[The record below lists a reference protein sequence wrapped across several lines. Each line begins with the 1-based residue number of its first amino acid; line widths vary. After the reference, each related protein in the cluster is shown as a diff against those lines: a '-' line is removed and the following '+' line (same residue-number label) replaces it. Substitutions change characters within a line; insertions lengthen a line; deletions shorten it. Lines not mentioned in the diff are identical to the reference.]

1 MKQYNKLV
9 GYMACALL
17 ALGVTAC
24 EQEGDEL
31 STPMTTGEKISFS
44 AEIDDNAGRTML
56 ADDGYTVTWKGD
68 EEIGVFY
75 TTTPTEGS
83 NKTQRRNAKYTLSAG
98 AGNTS
103 ATLTGDIEWVEIGEG
118 AHKFQMYYPYNADV
132 TSSSA
137 GYGTL
142 PAEQEYDPA
151 GWDISDYAFMV
162 SGTASS
168 STLGDNPAVS
178 FKHLFSVLRFHVQ
191 NATSEDLTI
200 EKLTL
205 TSTNGLILAGNFQAN
220 VGKSKTYEALH
231 NATVQTGTDGY
242 FTAPASSIT
251 TILPEAT
258 VVKAGEAMDIRVMIN
273 AGLVDGSTTEYYLEG
288 ETLAVDL
295 YTTGN
300 PVWSTEFTAGK
311 LDRGARATKKLTIS
325 AFDNSALTVSKI
337 TPDHDAESTKF
348 YLNTIATAT
357 GLNLGAIEKVTVD
370 DKEVPATGLQVSDNQ
385 IIFKIPDT
393 IEKTTATSCKVV
405 GYDSADAAYD
415 LGSIMVYPFFYYKDV
430 QLGLGSNKASSYTD
444 YAAENAFFV
453 PDLGKVISAKEW
465 YDTPI
470 DGFVVSS
477 DEAGLT
483 NTAVAFVTDSNGKN
497 THNGLNKENITAAQY
512 YASMPY
518 FFFVA
523 DSKQKLSFAS
533 VANSESVIRN
543 HYYPEDGGGYRN
555 LIANKMFGTPITFYR
570 VLASDNIWSKAVTEG
585 TLESMNYDGS
595 KPSSGGPALGTATTD
610 GGTWTTGAVI
620 VIGYATY
627 VKGAKPS
634 ASNMS
639 DLAKK
644 GFIHIKE
651 VTCAD
656 LTTGLTTAQDVPRE
670 GYIKFDFYW
679 SKPINDTADQPIY
692 GDDGVALPAA
702 PIPTPPVDDELRAAG
717 TFTVASA
724 AEFSALK
731 PLVDGDE
738 IIWRNGTYNDINLT
752 LDSDQAIAQGITF
765 RAETNGGVLFTGNS
779 TLAIKTNHTT
789 VRGFHWKDPLLTDA
803 EHLVRFQTG
812 TSYGTLE
819 QCAITGS
826 NTTANYNRSCKW
838 VSLNG
843 DHHTVQYCSFQDK
856 RDRGALLVVWF
867 DEGVT
872 PNHTI
877 QYNHFTRPT
886 VLIDPND
893 GDPANEQETI
903 RVGDSANS
911 LSDGKVTVKNNY
923 FYRCWGESAEVVS
936 NKSCANTYANNYFQ
950 ECKGTLTLRHGN
962 NCTVEGNYFYGF
974 DGEGLVEE
982 SGGVRVIGE
991 DHTVRGN
998 HFEKLAGIGYKA
1010 ALSLVRGEENAA
1022 LSGYAQVKNALIEN
1036 NIFNE
1041 CVLAV
1046 HANYGGSNMTLPV
1059 ISTTMRGNTI
1069 VSTNDSNYAVRY
1081 ESTTP
1086 EAEITWENNTI
1097 YGRFK
1102 NNYFSLTAVKTVP
1115 TLADVSSARQ
1125 AIANAAGVSW
1135 VLE

>member
-1 MKQYNKLV
+1 MV
-9 GYMACALL
+9 CALL
-17 ALGVTAC
+17 LMGAISC
-24 EQEGDEL
+24 EKSGDEL

-75 TTTPTEGS
+75 TTTPTGGS
-83 NKTQRRNAKYTLSAG
+83 NTTHRRNAKYTLSAG
-98 AGNTS
+98 AGSAS
-103 ATLTGDIEWVEIGEG
+103 ATLTGDIEWVDIGEG
-118 AHKFQMYYPYNADV
+118 AHKFQMYYPYDADV

-151 GWDISDYAFMV
+151 GWDISKYAFMV

-168 STLGDNPAVS
+168 STLGDNPTVT

-205 TSTNGLILAGNFQAN
+205 TSTSGLILAGNFQAN
-220 VGKSKTYEALH
+220 VGKTKTYEALH

-273 AGLVDGSTTEYYLEG
+273 AGFKDGSTTDYYLQG
-288 ETLAVDL
+288 ETLAVDIF
-295 YTTGN
+295 TTGN

-370 DKEVPATGLQVSDNQ
+370 GKEVPATGLQVSDNQ

-405 GYDSADAAYD
+405 GYDSADTAYD

-430 QLGLGSNKASSYTD
+430 QLGLGSNSSSTYTEYASQ
-444 YAAENAFFV
+444 NAFFV
-453 PDLGKVISAKEW
+453 PDLGKVISANEW

-470 DGFVVSS
+470 DSYAVTGASTGTNSALSEKNTLNKTNISASQYYGVMPYLFFLANSDQYVSS
-477 DEAGLT
+477 
-483 NTAVAFVTDSNGKN
+483 
-497 THNGLNKENITAAQY
+497 AA
-512 YASMPY
+512 P
-518 FFFVA
+518 
-523 DSKQKLSFAS
+523 
-533 VANSESVIRN
+533 ANSNSVLRN
-543 HYYPEDGGGYRN
+543 HYYLDGGSFRT
-555 LIANKMFGTPITFYR
+555 LLSDKVFGTPIIYYR
-570 VLASDNIWSKAVTEG
+570 VAPDAWASKVIDG
-585 TLESMNYDGS
+585 TLETMNYTGITPNSTTPYLQGTS
-595 KPSSGGPALGTATTD
+595 KTD
-610 GGTWTTGAVI
+610 GVWTTGSVL
-620 VIGYATY
+620 VMGYATY
-627 VKGAKPS
+627 AKGTKPS
-634 ASNMS
+634 GVS
-639 DLAKK
+639 DCAKF
-644 GFIHIKE
+644 GFIHIKD

-656 LTTGLTTAQDVPRE
+656 LTTGLAKSPRE

-702 PIPTPPVDDELRAAG
+702 PTPTPPADDELRAAG

-779 TLAIKTNHTT
+779 TLTIKTNHTT

-1010 ALSLVRGEENAA
+1010 ALSLVRGQENAA

-1046 HANYGGSNMTLPV
+1046 HANYGGSNMTMPV

-1097 YGRFK
+1097 YGKFK
-1102 NNYFSLTAVKTVP
+1102 PANCFGLSAVGTKP

-1125 AIANAAGVSW
+1125 AIANAAGVTW
-1135 VLE
+1135 TL

>member
-1 MKQYNKLV
+1 MV
-9 GYMACALL
+9 CALL
-17 ALGVTAC
+17 LMGAISC
-24 EQEGDEL
+24 EKSGDEL

-75 TTTPTEGS
+75 TTQPTGKT
-83 NKTQRRNAKYTLSAG
+83 NTTQRRNAKYTLSAG
-98 AGNTS
+98 AGTAS
-103 ATLTGDIEWVEIGEG
+103 ATLTGDIEWVDIGEG
-118 AHKFQMYYPYNADV
+118 AHKFQMYYPYDADV

-142 PAEQEYDPA
+142 SAEQEYDPA

-168 STLGDNPAVS
+168 STLGENPTVT

-220 VGKSKTYEALH
+220 VGKTKTYEALH

-273 AGLVDGSTTEYYLEG
+273 AGFKDGSTTDYYLQG
-288 ETLAVDL
+288 ETLAVDIF
-295 YTTGN
+295 TTGN

-430 QLGLGSNKASSYTD
+430 QLGLGSNSSSTYTEYASQ
-444 YAAENAFFV
+444 NAFFV
-453 PDLGKVISAKEW
+453 PDLGKVISANEW

-470 DGFVVSS
+470 DSYAVTGASTGTNSALSEKNILNKTNISASQYYGVMPYLFFLANSDQYVSS
-477 DEAGLT
+477 
-483 NTAVAFVTDSNGKN
+483 
-497 THNGLNKENITAAQY
+497 AA
-512 YASMPY
+512 P
-518 FFFVA
+518 
-523 DSKQKLSFAS
+523 
-533 VANSESVIRN
+533 ANSNSVLRN
-543 HYYPEDGGGYRN
+543 HYYLDGGSFRT
-555 LIANKMFGTPITFYR
+555 LLSEKVFGTPIIYYR
-570 VLASDNIWSKAVTEG
+570 VAPDAWASKVIDG
-585 TLESMNYDGS
+585 TLETMNYTGS
-595 KPSSGGPALGTATTD
+595 TPNSTTPYLQGTSKTD
-610 GGTWTTGAVI
+610 GVWTTGSVL
-620 VIGYATY
+620 VMGYATY
-627 VKGAKPS
+627 AKGTKPS
-634 ASNMS
+634 GVS
-639 DLAKK
+639 DCAKF
-644 GFIHIKE
+644 GFIHIKD

-656 LTTGLTTAQDVPRE
+656 LTTGLAKSPRE

-702 PIPTPPVDDELRAAG
+702 PPPTPPADDELRAAG

-779 TLAIKTNHTT
+779 TLTIKTNHTT

-886 VLIDPND
+886 VLIDPSD

-1010 ALSLVRGEENAA
+1010 ALSLVRGQENAA

-1046 HANYGGSNMTLPV
+1046 HVNYGGSNMTLPV

-1102 NNYFSLTAVKTVP
+1102 NNYFSLTAVQTVP

-1125 AIANAAGVSW
+1125 AIANAAGVTW
-1135 VLE
+1135 TL

>member
-1 MKQYNKLV
+1 MKKQQKLF
-9 GYMACALL
+9 GYMVCALL
-17 ALGVTAC
+17 LLGATSC

-31 STPMTTGEKISFS
+31 STPMTTGEQVNFS
-44 AEIDDNAGRTML
+44 AEIDDNAGRTIL
-56 ADDGYTVTWKGD
+56 ADDGYTVTWRGD

-75 TTTPTEGS
+75 TTTPSGS
-83 NKTQRRNAKYTLSAG
+83 SSNTVRNRNAKYTLSAG
-98 AGNTS
+98 AGTAS
-103 ATLTGDIEWVEIGEG
+103 ATLTGDIEWVDIGEG
-118 AHKFQMYYPYNADV
+118 THKFQMYYPYNESV
-132 TSSSA
+132 TSSSRA
-137 GYGTL
+137 YGTL

-162 SGTASS
+162 SGTANS
-168 STLGDNPAVS
+168 STLGENPTVT
-178 FKHLFSVLRFHVQ
+178 FKHLFSVLRFHVV
-191 NATSEDLTI
+191 NATGKDLTI
-200 EKLTL
+200 EKLTV
-205 TSTNGLILAGNFQAN
+205 TSKNGLILAGDFQAN
-220 VGKSKTYEALH
+220 IGKSNPYEALR
-231 NATVQTGTDGY
+231 NTTTEGSTTNGY
-242 FTAPASSIT
+242 FTAAASNIT
-251 TILPEAT
+251 TTLPEAT
-258 VVKAGEAMDIRVMIN
+258 VVKAGEEMDIRVMIN
-273 AGLVDGSTTEYYLEG
+273 AGVVDGSTTEYYLDG
-288 ETLAVDL
+288 ETLAVDIF
-295 YTTGN
+295 TTGN

-325 AFDNSALTVSKI
+325 AFDDSALTVSKI

-348 YLNTIATAT
+348 YLNTAATAT

-370 DKEVPATGLQVSDNQ
+370 GKEVPAAGLQVSDNQ

-393 IEKTTATSCKVV
+393 IEKTTATSCAVV
-405 GYDSADAAYD
+405 GYDSSDNEYA

-430 QLGLGSNKASSYTD
+430 QLGLGSNKEDSYTE
-444 YAAENAFFV
+444 YASQNAFFV
-453 PDLGKVISAKEW
+453 PDLGKVISTKEW

-470 DGFVVSS
+470 DSFVVSS

-483 NTAVAFVTDSNGKN
+483 NTAVTFTTVDNKN
-497 THNGLNKENITAAQY
+497 TYSGLNKDNITAAQY

-570 VLASDNIWSKAVTEG
+570 VLASDNDWSKAVTEG
-585 TLESMNYDGS
+585 TLESMNYEGT
-595 KPSSGGPALGTATTD
+595 KPSSGGPALGTETTD
-610 GGTWTTGAVI
+610 GGTWTKGAVI

-651 VTCAD
+651 ITCAN
-656 LTTGLTTAQDVPRE
+656 LTTGLTTSQDEPRE

-679 SKPINDTADQPIY
+679 SKPINDTANQPTY
-692 GDDGVALPAA
+692 GDDGVALP
-702 PIPTPPVDDELRAAG
+702 TPSPPAVEGERAAG

-724 AEFSALK
+724 AEFSALT

-738 IIWRNGTYNDINLT
+738 IIWRNGTYADINLT
-752 LDSDQAIAQGITF
+752 LDSEQAITQGITF

-779 TLAIKTNHTT
+779 TLTIKTDHTT
-789 VRGFHWKDPLLTDA
+789 VRGFHWQDPVISA
-803 EHLVRFQTG
+803 EHLVRFQSG
-812 TSYGTLE
+812 TSYCTLE
-819 QCAITGS
+819 QCAITGT
-826 NTTANYNRSCKW
+826 NTTADYNRSCKW

-886 VLIDPND
+886 ILIDPSD

-903 RVGDSANS
+903 RVGDSGVS
-911 LSDGKVTVKNNY
+911 LSDGKVKVQHNY

-936 NKSCANTYANNYFQ
+936 SKSCANTYSGNFFE
-950 ECKGTLTLRHGN
+950 ECRGTLTLRHGN
-962 NCTVEGNYFYGF
+962 NCTVEGNYFYGNS
-974 DGEGLVEE
+974 VEE
-982 SGGVRVIGE
+982 SGGVRVIGTG
-991 DHTVRGN
+991 HTVRNN
-998 HFEKLAGIGYKA
+998 HFEALTGIGYKA
-1010 ALSLVRGEENAA
+1010 ALSLVRGQENAA
-1022 LSGYAQVKNALIEN
+1022 LSGYAQVQNATIEN
-1036 NIFNE
+1036 NTFKE

-1069 VSTNDSNYAVRY
+1069 VTTNSSNYAVRY

-1086 EAEITWENNTI
+1086 EAEISWENNTI
-1097 YGRFK
+1097 YGKFK
-1102 NNYFSLTAVKTVP
+1102 NNYFSLSSVAAAP
-1115 TLADVSSARQ
+1115 TLTDVSTTRR
-1125 AIANAAGVSW
+1125 AIANAAGIAWS
-1135 VLE
+1135 LD

>member
-75 TTTPTEGS
+75 TTTPTGGS
-83 NKTQRRNAKYTLSAG
+83 NTTQHRNAKYTLSAG
-98 AGNTS
+98 AGTAS
-103 ATLTGDIEWVEIGEG
+103 ATLTGNIEWVDIGAG
-118 AHKFQMYYPYNADV
+118 DHKFQMYYPYDESV

-137 GYGTL
+137 AYGTL
-142 PAEQEYDPA
+142 PVEQKYDPA

-168 STLGDNPAVS
+168 ETLGVNPTVT
-178 FKHLFSVLRFHVQ
+178 FKHLFSVLRFHVV
-191 NATSEDLTI
+191 NTTGKDLTI
-200 EKLTL
+200 EKLTV
-205 TSTNGLILAGNFQAN
+205 TSTNGLILAGDFQAN
-220 VGKSKTYEALH
+220 IGKAKPYEALR
-231 NATVQTGTDGY
+231 NTTTKGNTTNGY
-242 FTAPASSIT
+242 FTTAASSIT
-251 TILPEAT
+251 TTLPEDT
-258 VVKAGEAMDIRVMIN
+258 VVKAGEEMDIRVMIN
-273 AGLVDGSTTEYYLEG
+273 AGVVDGSTTEYYLEG

-300 PVWSTEFTAGK
+300 PVWSTEFKAGK
-311 LDRGARATKKLTIS
+311 LDRGARATKKLTVG
-325 AFDNSALTVSKI
+325 AFDNSALTVSAI

-348 YLNTIATAT
+348 YLNTVATAT

-370 DKEVPATGLQVSDNQ
+370 GKEVPATGLQVSDNY

-405 GYDSADAAYD
+405 GYDNSDTAYE

-430 QLGLGSNKASSYTD
+430 QLGLGSDSSKTYTEYASQ
-444 YAAENAFFV
+444 NAFFV
-453 PDLGKVISAKEW
+453 PDLGKVISANEW
-465 YDTPI
+465 YNTPI
-470 DGFVVSS
+470 DGYAVEAQSTGANSALSAKNTLNKANVSASQYYGVKPYLFFLATSDGCVSS
-477 DEAGLT
+477 
-483 NTAVAFVTDSNGKN
+483 
-497 THNGLNKENITAAQY
+497 AA
-512 YASMPY
+512 P
-518 FFFVA
+518 
-523 DSKQKLSFAS
+523 
-533 VANSESVIRN
+533 ANSNSVLRN
-543 HYYPEDGGGYRN
+543 HYYLDGGSFRT
-555 LIANKMFGTPITFYR
+555 LLSAKVFGTPIIYYR
-570 VLASDNIWSKAVTEG
+570 VAPDAWASKVVDG
-585 TLESMNYDGS
+585 TLETMNYNSSTPNSTTPYLSGNNLPEGKTGVWTKGS
-595 KPSSGGPALGTATTD
+595 VL
-610 GGTWTTGAVI
+610 VM
-620 VIGYATY
+620 GYATY
-627 VKGAKPS
+627 AKGAKPS
-634 ASNMS
+634 GVS
-639 DLAKK
+639 DCAKF
-644 GFIHIKE
+644 GFIHVKD
-651 VTCAD
+651 VTFAD
-656 LTTGLTTAQDVPRE
+656 LTTGLAKSPRE

-692 GDDGVALPAA
+692 GDDGEALPAA
-702 PIPTPPVDDELRAAG
+702 PTPTPPAEGERAAG
-717 TFTVASA
+717 TFEVASA

-738 IIWRNGTYNDINLT
+738 IIWKNGTYNDINLT

-779 TLAIKTNHTT
+779 TLTIKTSHTT
-789 VRGFHWKDPLLTDA
+789 VRGFHWQDPLLTDA

-826 NTTANYNRSCKW
+826 NTTADLNRSCKW
-838 VSLNG
+838 VSLSG

-886 VLIDPND
+886 VLIDPTD

-911 LSDGKVTVKNNY
+911 LSDGKITVKNNY

-936 NKSCANTYANNYFQ
+936 NKSCANTYTNNYFQ
-950 ECKGTLTLRHGN
+950 ECKGTLSLRHGN

-974 DGEGLVEE
+974 DGEGLVPE

-991 DHTVRGN
+991 NHIVRGN
-998 HFEKLAGIGYKA
+998 HFEKLSGIGYKA
-1010 ALSLVRGEENAA
+1010 ALSLVRGQENAA

-1036 NIFNE
+1036 NTFNE

-1046 HANYGGSNMTLPV
+1046 HANYGSSNMTMPV

-1069 VSTNDSNYAVRY
+1069 VAVAMDGYSVYAVRY
-1081 ESTTP
+1081 ETSTP

-1097 YGRFK
+1097 YGKFK
-1102 NNYFSLTAVKTVP
+1102 TNYFGLSAVGTKP